1 MTTFQMVLITNPWLQ
16 QKKVHVS
23 IEVQKPKQMDATART
38 HVRISERLDTSA
50 KQRECRA
57 AASDFVLLRRR
68 M

>member
-1 MTTFQMVLITNPWLQ
+1 VVTT
-16 QKKVHVS
+16 KKVHVS
-23 IEVQKPKQMDATART
+23 IEVQKPKQTNATART